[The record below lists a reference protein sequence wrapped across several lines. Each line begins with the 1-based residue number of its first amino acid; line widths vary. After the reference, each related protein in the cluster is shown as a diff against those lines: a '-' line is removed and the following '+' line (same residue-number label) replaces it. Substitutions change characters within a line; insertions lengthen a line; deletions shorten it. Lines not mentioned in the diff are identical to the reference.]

1 MKKEAPKLR
10 VIKGGKKDPK
20 VKLGMGL
27 FLVLAICSMYLLI
40 VLWSMYGN

>member
-20 VKLGMGL
+20 IKLGMGL
-27 FLVLAICSMYLLI
+27 FLISAICLFYLA
-40 VLWSMYGN
+40 VLMWCIYGN

>member
-20 VKLGMGL
+20 IKLGMGL
-27 FLVLAICSMYLLI
+27 FLVSAICLFYLA
-40 VLWSMYGN
+40 VLAWYIYGN